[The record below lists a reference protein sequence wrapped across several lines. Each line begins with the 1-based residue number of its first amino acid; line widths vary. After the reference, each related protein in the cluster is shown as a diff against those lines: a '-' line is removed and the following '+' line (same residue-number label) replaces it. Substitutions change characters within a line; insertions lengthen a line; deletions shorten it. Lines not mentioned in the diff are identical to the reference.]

1 MEAYQK
7 TFSQIQHELSVNDQG
22 LSPKEALIRMQKYG
36 KNEIIASKQPSVF
49 SIFIDQ
55 FKDLLVI
62 ILIVAALISA
72 FTGEIESTLVIIVV
86 ITINAILGT
95 IQSVKAQ
102 KSLNSL
108 KKLSIPKVKV
118 IRSGKKMEI
127 PANELTI
134 GDIVVIVAG
143 DVISGDGRLIEAN
156 NLTIN
161 ESALTGESESVEKQ
175 TLPLHHECSIAD
187 MNNMVFSGSLVT
199 NGSGSYV
206 VTKIGMNTQIGK
218 IATMLNETKQRKTP
232 LQKSLDEF
240 SLRLSIGII
249 VICIFVLVMD
259 VLFAK
264 EQLLDAL
271 MVAVALAVAAIPEA
285 LGSIVTIVL
294 SISTQKMAQ
303 ENVIIKNLNAV
314 ESLGCISVI
323 CSDKTGTLT
332 QNKMEAT
339 DIYTRDRRIK
349 ISELNHREYNHNILL
364 KSFVICNNASIS
376 NGKILVILQK
386 LLC

>member
-1 MEAYQK
+1 MC
-7 TFSQIQHELSVNDQG
+7 
-22 LSPKEALIRMQKYG
+22 IR
-36 KNEIIASKQPSVF
+36 
-49 SIFIDQ
+49 DR
-55 FKDLLVI
+55 
-62 ILIVAALISA
+62 
-72 FTGEIESTLVIIVV
+72 
-86 ITINAILGT
+86 LGT

-206 VTKIGMNTQIGK
+206 AVSYTHLYLLLLYLHVVPQ
-218 IATMLNETKQRKTP
+218 E
-232 LQKSLDEF
+232 
-240 SLRLSIGII
+240 SIQ
-249 VICIFVLVMD
+249 F
-259 VLFAK
+259 
-264 EQLLDAL
+264 
-271 MVAVALAVAAIPEA
+271 
-285 LGSIVTIVL
+285 
-294 SISTQKMAQ
+294 
-303 ENVIIKNLNAV
+303 
-314 ESLGCISVI
+314 
-323 CSDKTGTLT
+323 
-332 QNKMEAT
+332 
-339 DIYTRDRRIK
+339 
-349 ISELNHREYNHNILL
+349 
-364 KSFVICNNASIS
+364 
-376 NGKILVILQK
+376 
-386 LLC
+386 

>member
-7 TFSQIQHELSVNDQG
+7 TFSQVQHELSVNDQG
-22 LSPKEALIRMQKYG
+22 LNSKEALIRMQKHG
-36 KNEIIASKQPSVF
+36 KNEIVASKQPSVF

-108 KKLSIPKVKV
+108 KELSIPKVKV

-127 PANELTI
+127 LANELTI

-156 NLTIN
+156 NLMIN

-303 ENVIIKNLNAV
+303 ENAIIKNLNAV

-364 KSFVICNNASIS
+364 KSFVICNNASIL
-376 NGKILVILQK
+376 NGKN